1 MLVCVNIHYDNT
13 NVLFWYPIITKQAFE
28 GYHMD
33 VETFRQQLRRGV
45 ACKLSVPETQSIMF
59 LFDTDGNGLA
69 DGQEFL
75 LTFYRFRFEHRQ
87 KLLTERI
94 QAERKIMGKAK
105 LRAKK
110 RQEEFEK
117 KYQITVDF
125 DYTADERKSALDKMT
140 AAAFQYDKQMP
151 GCVQLNAFDG
161 ASMSPKIFKEQLKHV
176 FGIVL
181 SPQELGALMNFFDRD
196 GDGMINCAE
205 FLVAFFRMGFE
216 ERTKFVRNER
226 SKKQKIKAEKE
237 RLEKEAKEL
246 LEQQNKM
253 QVSYN
258 YTEEDK
264 VSAFTKL
271 RDAARLYDRTLPGAV
286 SMSGFDGA
294 FMEPHVFKEQLRR
307 VFNLKI
313 SAGELGVLM
322 HTFDDDGDGT
332 INCAEF
338 TKNFLKMGFIERENE
353 IRNWNKKQALADE
366 KRREK
371 ERQKEEALAK
381 FNSNK
386 VNFEFSEG
394 DFESAIQKLTEA
406 AWKYDKNMPG
416 AVSMVAF
423 EGKSME
429 PHVFKEQ
436 LLRVLNMK
444 LSPQELGALMSYFDK
459 NGDGCISCSDFLVQF
474 IKVGF
479 EERSRRRQYYRQLE
493 EQKAKSRQMKA
504 EEKERI
510 AEQKNNLKV
519 SLDFEEHEFQ
529 SAIAKLTDAAV
540 RYDRSTAG
548 AVGLDA
554 FEGEAMLP
562 HVFKEQLKRV
572 FNIRLS
578 PPELGALMSYFDK
591 DGDGYVNCSEFLIQF
606 FRTGFEQRSKTRTY
620 WRELKKSNA
629 ERKAKAEEDRLKE
642 NEARAMADVDYN
654 FSEDHFDSALMMM
667 IKMCYQFEHRQLGPA
682 GLKAFEADM
691 VTPSEFREMLKR
703 SFNMLVNS
711 HQLGA
716 LVTYWDPGMIGMVS
730 CRAFLNSFTQMR
742 VRTEPFKNK
751 PGEARKLQEYH
762 AELKEKYKQR
772 IQKQMNNN
780 DVLSVKPWRN
790 NSVATFSAEPVAKKP
805 YPATPGQKAKRRLN
819 IARKT
824 GRLDLST
831 QCTRPESES
840 GGGGGGDEN
849 SSNGQGN
856 SASAAGSG
864 AGGKTQLG
872 SGDSCPPTTQDI
884 LATGP
889 RKSTVEYFLEELP
902 AETFM
907 IKGLRELWLCN
918 NPLRGVVSPKLSELS
933 NLRTL
938 SLQNTGLT
946 AFPKEVFS
954 LVLLQQLYLQ
964 RNTISVVPDE
974 ISSLSVL
981 NYLNLS
987 RNSFTG
993 SIPTNLVSLKNLLLL
1008 DMSNNAVE
1016 VIPTEL
1022 TSMPALTL
1030 LNLDFT
1036 SVVEVPEVITRRMPS
1051 LIVSGVAKEKTKI
1064 KYTPQSYGI
1073 SAEEEK
1079 EFVGFIKM
1087 RCKKSKESKAAAAG
1101 GGGGG
1106 AKGGGAESM

>member
-1 MLVCVNIHYDNT
+1 
-13 NVLFWYPIITKQAFE
+13 
-28 GYHMD
+28 MD
-33 VETFRQQLRRGV
+33 TDTFRQQLRRGV
-45 ACKLSVPETQSIMF
+45 ACKLSAAETQAIMF

-87 KLLTERI
+87 KLLTDRI
-94 QAERKIMGKAK
+94 HAERKIMGKAK
-105 LRAKK
+105 VRAHK
-110 RQEEFEK
+110 RQEDFEK

-125 DYTADERKSALDKMT
+125 DYTPAERKSALDKMT
-140 AAAFQYDKQMP
+140 AAAFAYDKQMP

-176 FGIVL
+176 FGICL

-216 ERTKFVRNER
+216 ERSKFVRAER
-226 SKKQKIKAEKE
+226 EKKRKIKAEKV

-253 QVSYN
+253 KVSYD

-271 RDAARLYDRTLPGAV
+271 RDAARLYDRTLPGAN

-353 IRNWNKKQALADE
+353 IRNYNKKQALANE
-366 KRREK
+366 RRLEK
-371 ERQKEEALAK
+371 ERQKTEAIAQY
-381 FNSNK
+381 NNMK
-386 VNFEFSEG
+386 VNYEFSEA

-459 NGDGCISCSDFLVQF
+459 NGDGAISCSDFLVQF

-479 EERSRRRQYYRQLE
+479 EERTRRRQYWRQFE
-493 EQKAKSRQMKA
+493 ERKAKLRKTKA

-510 AEQKNNLKV
+510 AEEKNNLKV
-519 SLDFEEHEFQ
+519 SLNFEEHEFQ
-529 SAIAKLTDAAV
+529 SAIAKLTEAAV
-540 RYDRSTAG
+540 RYDRSMAG

-591 DGDGYVNCSEFLIQF
+591 DGDGSVNCAEFLIQF

-620 WRELKKSNA
+620 WRELKKTNA
-629 ERKAKAEEDRLKE
+629 ERKAKAEEERLKE

-654 FSEDHFDSALMMM
+654 FTEDHFDSALMMM

-703 SFNMLVNS
+703 SFSMLVNS

-751 PGEARKLQEYH
+751 PGEARKLQDYH

-772 IQKQMNNN
+772 IQKQMSND

-790 NSVATFSAEPVAKKP
+790 NSVVSFSTEPVAKKP
-805 YPATPGQKAKRRLN
+805 YPTTPGQKMIRRLN
-819 IARKT
+819 IAKKS
-824 GRLDLST
+824 GKLDLST
-831 QCTRPESES
+831 QNHLTPDSGGES
-840 GGGGGGDEN
+840 GDQSTEKHSAGPDATL
-849 SSNGQGN
+849 SSTAKSISPEGVGIDGT
-856 SASAAGSG
+856 A
-864 AGGKTQLG
+864 
-872 SGDSCPPTTQDI
+872 TTQHI

-889 RKSTVEYFLEELP
+889 RKKTIEYFLESVPPEV
-902 AETFM
+902 FM

-918 NPLRGVVSPKLSELS
+918 NPLKGQLPPEMAQLTHLK
-933 NLRTL
+933 TL

-946 AFPKEVFS
+946 AIPTEVFN
-954 LVLLQQLYLQ
+954 LVQLQQLHLQ
-964 RNTISVVPDE
+964 RNTISVVPE
-974 ISSLSVL
+974 QITALCEL
-981 NYLNLS
+981 TYLNLGH
-987 RNSFTG
+987 NSFTG
-993 SIPTNLVSLKNLLLL
+993 SIPTNITMLKNLLLL
-1008 DMSNNAVE
+1008 DMSNNAIQ

-1022 TSMPALTL
+1022 TTMPGLTL

-1036 SVVEVPEVITRRMPS
+1036 TVSEIPALITRRMPR
-1051 LIVSGVAKEKTKI
+1051 LIISGIAPSKV
-1064 KYTPQSYGI
+1064 KYTALSYGI
-1073 SAEEEK
+1073 NMDEEK
-1079 EFVGFIKM
+1079 EFVDFIKM
-1087 RCKKSKESKAAAAG
+1087 RCKKNKKKNSEEEDNEVKTDGQVK
-1101 GGGGG
+1101 
-1106 AKGGGAESM
+1106 

>member
-1 MLVCVNIHYDNT
+1 MINDGVMCVYVCVCVCI
-13 NVLFWYPIITKQAFE
+13 QAFE
-28 GYHMD
+28 GFHMD
-33 VETFRQQLRRGV
+33 TNTFRQQLRRGIG
-45 ACKLSVPETQSIMF
+45 CKLSLEETQSIMF
-59 LFDTDGNGLA
+59 LFDTDNDGLA

-87 KLLTERI
+87 QLLTDRI
-94 QAERKIMGKAK
+94 NAERKIMS
-105 LRAKK
+105 RAKQRAHK
-110 RQEEFEK
+110 RAEEFEK
-117 KYQITVDF
+117 KYQITVDY
-125 DYTADERKSALDKMT
+125 DYTAEERKTALDKIT
-140 AAAFQYDKQMP
+140 AAAFAYDKQMP
-151 GCVQLNAFDG
+151 GSVQLNAFDG

-226 SKKQKIKAEKE
+226 EKKLKIKREKE
-237 RLEKEAKEL
+237 RIEREEKEL
-246 LEQQNKM
+246 LEKQNKLK
-253 QVSYN
+253 VSYN

-264 VSAFTKL
+264 VTAFTKL

-353 IRNWNKKQALADE
+353 IRNWNKKQAIANE
-366 KRREK
+366 RRMEQ
-371 ERQKEEALAK
+371 ERKKQEALAK
-381 FNSNK
+381 YNSSK
-386 VNFEFSEG
+386 VNYEFSEA
-394 DFESAIQKLTEA
+394 DFESAIEKLTEA

-479 EERSRRRQYYRQLE
+479 EERSRRRQYWRE
-493 EQKAKSRQMKA
+493 FEDRKAKARRKRA
-504 EEKERI
+504 EDKERQ

-519 SLDFEEHEFQ
+519 TNDFDEEEFQ
-529 SAIAKLTDAAV
+529 SAIAKLTAAAV
-540 RYDRSTAG
+540 KYDRTTAG

-591 DGDGYVNCSEFLIQF
+591 DGDGCVNCAEFLIQF
-606 FRTGFEQRSKTRTY
+606 FRTGFEQRSKTRAY
-620 WRELKKSNA
+620 WRELKKINA
-629 ERKAKAEEDRLKE
+629 EKKAKAEEDRIKE

-654 FSEDHFDSALMMM
+654 FTEDHFDSALMMM

-716 LVTYWDPGMIGMVS
+716 LVTYWDPSMIGMVS

-751 PGEARKLQEYH
+751 PGEARKLQAYH

-772 IQKQMNNN
+772 IQKQMN
-780 DVLSVKPWRN
+780 DDDILSVKPWRN
-790 NSVATFSAEPVAKKP
+790 NAVTAFSNEPAPKKP
-805 YPATPGQKAKRRLN
+805 YPTNPTQKMKRRLN
-819 IARKT
+819 VALKT
-824 GRLDLST
+824 GKLDLST
-831 QCTRPESES
+831 QCMPPDNDSDQGSRSNATAESEENDVVKKKGES
-840 GGGGGGDEN
+840 GGNE
-849 SSNGQGN
+849 SR
-856 SASAAGSG
+856 
-864 AGGKTQLG
+864 KVV
-872 SGDSCPPTTQDI
+872 PTTDNI
-884 LATGP
+884 LAGGP
-889 RKSTVEYFLEELP
+889 RKETVEYFLEEFP
-902 AETFM
+902 PEIFM

-918 NPLRGVVSPKLSELS
+918 NPLKGVVSPKLSQLTS
-933 NLRTL
+933 LHTL
-938 SLQNTGLT
+938 SLQNVGLT
-946 AFPKEVFS
+946 AFPQELFS
-954 LVLLQQLYLQ
+954 LVQLRALYLQ
-964 RNTISVVPDE
+964 KNSISVVPDSVE
-974 ISSLSVL
+974 VLSEL

-987 RNSFTG
+987 KNNFTG
-993 SIPTNLVSLKNLLLL
+993 SIPTNLTVLKNLLFL
-1008 DMSNNAVE
+1008 DMSHNAVQ
-1016 VIPTEL
+1016 VIPSEL
-1022 TSMPALTL
+1022 VSMTALSL
-1030 LNLDFT
+1030 LNLDFS
-1036 SVVEVPEVITRRMPS
+1036 SVTEVPEVITRRMPN
-1051 LIVSGVAKEKTKI
+1051 LIVSGIIKSKI
-1064 KYTPQSYGI
+1064 KYTPHSYGI
-1073 SAEEEK
+1073 SPEEEQ
-1079 EFVGFIKM
+1079 EFVSFIKM
-1087 RCKKSKESKAAAAG
+1087 RCKKNRDEKKKKSEG
-1101 GGGGG
+1101 GENGTDEV
-1106 AKGGGAESM
+1106 KVDS